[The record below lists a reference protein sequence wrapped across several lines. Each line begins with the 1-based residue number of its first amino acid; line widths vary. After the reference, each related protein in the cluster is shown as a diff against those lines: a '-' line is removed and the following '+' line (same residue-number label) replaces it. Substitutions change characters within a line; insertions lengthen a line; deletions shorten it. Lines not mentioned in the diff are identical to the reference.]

1 MIDRIITFDEENY
14 DKAIICE
21 YFWTTTEMLNFLF
34 TTLHAVVVLPS
45 L

>member
-21 YFWTTTEMLNFLF
+21 YFWATTENAQFLIHDSSCSCCP
-34 TTLHAVVVLPS
+34 T
-45 L
+45 